1 MIQAFRPVKTAFHFL
16 YAVFFVLF
24 FSVNPAVL
32 LPVLLLLVS
41 LAGFESFFR
50 ADAEKSY
57 GGHYHEFDR
66 PAVLKIS
73 ILFSIFSMIS
83 AFYFGN
89 FFWYLVLLAFA
100 VFSSFL
106 VRYIHFFSDFLL
118 SLVLPA
124 LLLIHSPSYIILSP
138 VYWFA
143 FFWEISG
150 RSLIQLS
157 RPYGIESYTLPR
169 IMGPEGAKEFVT
181 VLLALCCI
189 WPLLMSRYY
198 PGISFIFFA
207 LSGLLFSAA
216 VYALRVSHLE
226 NTRKLTDLSSAVF
239 LLGLFISLVL

>member
-1 MIQAFRPVKTAFHFL
+1 MIQAFRPVRVAFHFL

-32 LPVLLLLVS
+32 LPVLLLLVA

-57 GGHYHEFDR
+57 GGHYCEFDR
-66 PAVLKIS
+66 SAVLKIS
-73 ILFSIFSMIS
+73 ILLSIFSVIS
-83 AFYFGN
+83 AFYFGHSL
-89 FFWYLVLLAFA
+89 WYALLVVAGISA
-100 VFSSFL
+100 SFL
-106 VRYIHFFSDFLL
+106 VRSIHFASDLLL

-124 LLLIHSPSYIILSP
+124 LLLIHSPSYIVLSP

-143 FFWEISG
+143 FFWEISF
-150 RSLIQLS
+150 RSLVQLS

-181 VLLALCCI
+181 VLLGLCCI

-198 PGISFIFFA
+198 PGVSFLFFA
-207 LSGLLFSAA
+207 VSGLLFSAGI
-216 VYALRVSHLE
+216 YALRVSHLE
-226 NTRKLTDLSSAVF
+226 NTRKIVDLGSVVF
-239 LLGLFISLVL
+239 LLGLFVSLI